1 MKTQVDIITGFLG
14 SGKTKLINGMLG
26 NEDFSKDKVVIIQC
40 ETGETEID
48 NRVLEDKNVYIK
60 EICKQNSLDTK
71 YINEIIKEYLPSR
84 IIIEA
89 NGMDKLENL
98 LDTFD
103 DSTIR
108 GNCVI
113 NKIVHTIDGLTF
125 DIFMNNMGGILSD
138 QISNSDFIILNNVEN
153 FAKEKLNNMKRTLK
167 EINKSAKIV
176 KEVFIEDRKKTVNYE
191 VLFLIAFTF
200 FSVGYLIYSI
210 FKPISF
216 DLANTIL
223 SWLQVFNTIFL
234 SILVQAFPF
243 ILFGVFV
250 SSIIQIFVSNEIITK
265 LFPKEK
271 GLGFIAAIFAGFLF
285 PVCDCGIVP
294 VGARLVKKGVP
305 LPTAVTFM
313 LAAPIMN
320 PIVIA
325 STLYAFP
332 GQHSIALY
340 RIYLGIIVA
349 FSVGLVFMFFP
360 EEKSML
366 LNNMNTVT
374 CNCGFCSDDYRNS
387 KGTFKKVDAIFKHA
401 GAEFFEVGK
410 FLIIGS
416 FLSSIMQTIIP
427 KDILANLGGGNTVS
441 LLIMMILAFVLSIC
455 STSDA
460 FIARTFINQFP
471 IGAVMGFL
479 ILGPMVDIKNL
490 LMLLGNFEKRFVVKL
505 VLVIFSV
512 SFIILLFSTTLFQ

>member
-14 SGKTKLINGMLG
+14 SGKTKLINDMLG
-26 NEDFSKDKVVIIQC
+26 NESFSKDKVVVIQC
-40 ETGETEID
+40 EAGETEID
-48 NRVLEDKNVYIK
+48 SRILEDENIWVK

-98 LDTFD
+98 LNTFD
-103 DSTIR
+103 DSAVK

-125 DIFMNNMGGILSD
+125 DIFMNNMGGILAD
-138 QISNSDFIILNNVEN
+138 QISNSDFIVLNNIES

-176 KEVFIEDRKKTVNYE
+176 REVFIEDKKTAVNYE
-191 VLFLIAFTF
+191 VLFLIAFTL
-200 FSVGYLIYSI
+200 FSVGYLVYSI
-210 FKPISF
+210 FKPTGF
-216 DLANTIL
+216 DLDNTIL

-243 ILFGVFV
+243 ILFGVFI
-250 SSIIQIFVSNEIITK
+250 SSIIQVFVSSEVITK

-305 LPTAVTFM
+305 LPTAITFM

-360 EEKSML
+360 EEKSIL

-374 CNCGFCSDDYRNS
+374 CSCGFCSDDYNKNS
-387 KGTFKKVDAIFKHA
+387 KGVLKKVDAIFKHA
-401 GAEFFEVGK
+401 GSEFFEVGR
-410 FLIIGS
+410 FLIVGS
-416 FLSSIMQTIIP
+416 FLSTIMQTIIP
-427 KDILANLGGGNTVS
+427 KDVLANLGGGNTVS
-441 LLIMMILAFVLSIC
+441 LLIMMILAFVLSVC

-490 LMLLGNFEKRFVVKL
+490 LMLLGNFQKRFVVKL
-505 VLVIFSV
+505 VLVIFAI
-512 SFIILLFSTTLFQ
+512 SFIILLFSTSLF